1 MAFTGQGGMQSPQ
14 PVQAPMLICAV
25 VIPLTVCLKEIAPC
39 SHYSSHVRQVMPFA
53 GRQAPVIFIAN
64 PRLEWDSSLTFCGCV
79 RNESLKRPF
88 VK

>member
-1 MAFTGQGGMQSPQ
+1 MAFTGQEGMQSPQ
-14 PVQAPMLICAV
+14 PLQTSMLTRAV
-25 VIPLTVCLKEIAPC
+25 VIPPRVSLKEIAPC

-64 PRLEWDSSLTFCGCV
+64 PKLGWDSSLTFWGCV
-79 RNESLKRPF
+79 PNEPLKRPF